1 MNPESIVYLLFLTL
15 AGTIVLGIYSFR
27 HRQTPG
33 ATPFFWMMVT
43 AAIWTVCAA
52 LEWTSTDFE
61 TKLFWFN
68 AKQVGPT
75 GIPIIWLFLAMEYT
89 GHNRWIRGRRWMLFC
104 IFPLIT
110 NLLAWTSAHHQIL
123 RLETYEVLSYGLEV
137 ITTRRGPWY
146 WISLV
151 YGTVSILT
159 AFALLIDWARRTPA
173 AQRRQAIGL
182 IVAMIIPIAPQFQD
196 VVMIGEATLP
206 TPVLFI
212 PTGIILA
219 VTLMRERLFD
229 IMPIARDHIIE
240 NMRDPV
246 IVVDPKGR
254 IVDLNPAA
262 NQFIDNLVDKPH
274 STTNGSYIGQPVIT
288 YLPYWDSA
296 LANPTP
302 SFEQICHDHSYDC
315 TIQPIAVSSQS
326 SLGHVIMIR
335 DITARKQAEQ
345 QTIELAVQREKVLML
360 ENFIQNASHDLRTP
374 ISVIKTS
381 TYLAEKM
388 SDRLRQNLITLTDL
402 LVTTTP
408 SPTLDEMKD
417 SLARL
422 VEKHEHIE
430 LNAKRLEGIVESL
443 LEMARLE
450 NQPPL
455 RLHPHDLN
463 QFLKNCAADY
473 HALMAEKG
481 ITLHLEPIVGQ
492 SQALMDET
500 RLGDAVRKL
509 LDNALHYTPAGGQVT
524 LAAHCEGTHLT
535 ITVRDT
541 GIGIAEKDQPH
552 IFDRFYRADEAR
564 STDTGG
570 AGLGLPIAR
579 SIVEAHGGSIT
590 FQTALG
596 QGSSFHITL
605 PPSEPSTI

>member
-1 MNPESIVYLLFLTL
+1 MSNSMNPESIVYLLFLTL

-254 IVDLNPAA
+254 VVDLNPPAR
-262 NQFIDNLVDKPH
+262 QFLDNRAPH
-274 STTNGSYIGQPVIT
+274 LDDCIGQPIT
-288 YLPYWDSA
+288 NYLPDWGNW
-296 LANPTP
+296 LAASTG
-302 SFEQICHDHSYDC
+302 SFELTGDHYAYDI
-315 TIQPIAVSSQS
+315 TVQPLPSSAQS
-326 SLGHVIMIR
+326 SFGHVIMIR
-335 DITARKQAEQ
+335 DITTRKQAEQ

-381 TYLAEKM
+381 TYLADKM
-388 SDRLRQNLITLTDL
+388 SDRLHQNLITLTDL

-605 PPSEPSTI
+605 PPAEPSTI